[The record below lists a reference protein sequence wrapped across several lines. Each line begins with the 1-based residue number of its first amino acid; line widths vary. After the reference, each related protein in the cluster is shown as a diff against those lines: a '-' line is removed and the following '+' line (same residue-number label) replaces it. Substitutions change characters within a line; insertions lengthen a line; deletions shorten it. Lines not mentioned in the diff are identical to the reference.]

1 MVRFDLV
8 PLRQG
13 QTMVA
18 KPKLAYNS
26 LIIGSR
32 VFGSETNLY
41 EILGWNLLKWSDL
54 ALGPSFKVKQGYA
67 NLKVP
72 ISLVLLLLGV

>member
-1 MVRFDLV
+1 MGWEPSEVVRFGLG
-8 PLRQG
+8 PLCQG

-18 KPKLAYNS
+18 KPKLTYKF
-26 LIIGSR
+26 LIIGSS

-54 ALGPSFKVKQGYA
+54 ALGPSF
-67 NLKVP
+67 
-72 ISLVLLLLGV
+72 